1 MIELMPRLR
10 RLLAGGGLNA
20 AGLARALGVS
30 VPTVMRA
37 LRRLRDG
44 GEPVEAKKGARGWE
58 YRLGDA
64 AGRAR
69 GVPAF
74 PRRPPDAHK
83 GSVGRVLILAG
94 SRGMAGA
101 AALACRAAYR
111 AGAGLVYLAAPRDIA
126 DALSG
131 GALVETV
138 LLPGSRADTLHPRD
152 FDRLRPILPRCRAV
166 AIGPGLSR
174 SPSALAFAR
183 RATAEIRLPLVVDA
197 DGLAAV
203 EGPRRA
209 GSTILTPHE
218 GEMAALLG
226 RTAEAIA
233 ADREGAA
240 REAARRFASI
250 VILKGRRSVITD
262 GRRLARNR
270 TGNPGLATAGTGD
283 VLTGILAALLG
294 QGFDPWA
301 AARLGAHLHGRA
313 GDLAAARI
321 GPISMVASDVIDL
334 LPAAVR
340 EQSQP

>member
-1 MIELMPRLR
+1 MRLR

-37 LRRLRDG
+37 LRRLRDA
-44 GEPVEAKKGARGWE
+44 GEPVEAVRDARGWQ
-58 YRLGDA
+58 YRRADV

-69 GVPAF
+69 GLPVF
-74 PRRPPDAHK
+74 PRRPPAAHK
-83 GSVGRVLILAG
+83 DSVGRVLILAG

-111 AGAGLVYLAAPRDIA
+111 AGAGLVYLAAPRGVA
-126 DALSG
+126 DALGG
-131 GALVETV
+131 GALPETV
-138 LLPGSRADTLHPRD
+138 LLPGNAVDAFQPRD
-152 FDRLRPILPRCRAV
+152 FDRLGPVLDRCRAA

-174 SPSALAFAR
+174 RSSAIAFAR
-183 RATAEIRLPLVVDA
+183 RALASIRLPLVVDA

-203 EGPRRA
+203 AGSRRA
-209 GSTILTPHE
+209 APTILTPHE

-226 RTAEAIA
+226 RPREAVT

-250 VILKGRRSVITD
+250 VILKGRRSVVTD
-262 GRRLARNR
+262 GQRLELNR

-283 VLTGILAALLG
+283 VLTGILVALLG
-294 QGFDPWA
+294 QGFDPWV

-313 GDLAAARI
+313 GDLAAARV
-321 GPISMVASDVIDL
+321 GPISMIASDVVDA

-340 EQSQP
+340 EQSRR